1 MKPPKPQKPDSP
13 KFKKSIGHQT
23 RCGVKHKPLRGI
35 FQMNQA
41 LDNFMA
47 SRGMLSPSELAELK
61 TQARLAGKTRQ

>member
-1 MKPPKPQKPDSP
+1 
-13 KFKKSIGHQT
+13 
-23 RCGVKHKPLRGI
+23 
-35 FQMNQA
+35 MNQA